1 MSINNLHS
9 LLSGKWFIEGA
20 YAKSLLPSLSLV
32 LQGEIKEQKKEDIT
46 TFISASTGK
55 TIDASVIFSEDNT
68 EDYVSIIS
76 LKSPIYKYDQ
86 ACGPRGTKSVMQ
98 KLNRLSNESGCKGVV
113 LDIDSGGG
121 QVSGTPELHDAI
133 LNFSKPIV
141 AYTDG
146 YMCSAAYYIGAAT
159 NHIVANKRADH
170 IGSIG
175 TMISFVDLTGY
186 YEKQGAKVITEYATK
201 STEKNRNFEN
211 LLAGKPEDYIKNEL
225 DPINETFHE
234 DIKNARPDI
243 SEEVFAGATW
253 NGPDALDKKLID
265 QLGTLEDAINK
276 VIELSNNN
284 KSKTQNNMSTQRE
297 RIQAVLGLEEPL
309 ATTDNGSY
317 LNEAQLDS
325 IEEQLTANADT
336 IATLTAQLEEAQNAS
351 SEDLQ
356 VAQTTI
362 AGIET
367 SVNSMLEEAGL
378 DVQGTLDEK
387 VDSLSAK
394 VTEMANA
401 DGAAPTKVKTKEK
414 SAAEVS
420 AFQIDA
426 NASHNQIANN
436 LHN

>member
-1 MSINNLHS
+1 MFTEDNHS
-9 LLSGKWFIEGA
+9 V
-20 YAKSLLPSLSLV
+20 LLPYLLNILNGGNSELLDQLESTTHAFMTFV
-32 LQGEIKEQKKEDIT
+32 NGRISFNEDIEEN
-46 TFISASTGK
+46 
-55 TIDASVIFSEDNT
+55 SVVLLNVHHPIF
-68 EDYVSIIS
+68 
-76 LKSPIYKYDQ
+76 KYDQ
-86 ACGPRGTKSVMQ
+86 TCGPKGTQSIIKMLDSWKDNKNV
-98 KLNRLSNESGCKGVV
+98 LGVV
-113 LDIDSGGG
+113 FDYFTGGG
-121 QVSGTPELHDAI
+121 QVSGTSECANYIFNYP
-133 LNFSKPIV
+133 KPTV
-141 AYTDG
+141 AFTKDTVGSAGYYMFAASNYTI
-146 YMCSAAYYIGAAT
+146 A
-159 NHIVANKRADH
+159 HPKADF

-175 TMISFVDLTGY
+175 TMFLKVDTQGII
-186 YEKQGAKVITEYATK
+186 EKQGGKILEIY
-201 STEKNRNFEN
+201 SDLSPEKNRVSRELKEGNEKPLIESILNPFAQQFHDEIKTFRPQISEKALKGDVFN
-211 LLAGKPEDYIKNEL
+211 PEDAL
-225 DPINETFHE
+225 
-234 DIKNARPDI
+234 
-243 SEEVFAGATW
+243 SEG
-253 NGPDALDKKLID
+253 LID

-362 AGIET
+362 EGIET

>member
-1 MSINNLHS
+1 MTDLSISDLFQGS
-9 LLSGKWFIEGA
+9 LYIDKKYGVSCATALITDFLGK
-20 YAKSLLPSLSLV
+20 STN
-32 LQGEIKEQKKEDIT
+32 KKLTEAEVIT
-46 TFISASTGK
+46 TKVSEISTQEGNNGPNKVVVINFNQPVLKYTYGSWLGTQTYM
-55 TIDASVIFSEDNT
+55 TILDR
-68 EDYVSIIS
+68 
-76 LKSPIYKYDQ
+76 YKNDPDV
-86 ACGPRGTKSVMQ
+86 A
-98 KLNRLSNESGCKGVV
+98 GVV
-113 LDIDSGGG
+113 LNIDSGGG
-121 QVSGTPELHDAI
+121 QVYGTGQFYDYLVDYP
-133 LNFSKPIV
+133 KPYV
-141 AYTDG
+141 AYTHG
-146 YMCSAAYYIGAAT
+146 YMCSGAYYIAAPADY
-159 NHIVANKRADH
+159 IIADKRADA

-175 TMISFVDLTGY
+175 AYSTIVDGNGIL
-186 YEKQGAKVITEYATK
+186 EHFGAKVHTIYATK
-201 STEKNRNFEN
+201 STEKNKSYREVIEEGNYES
-211 LLAGKPEDYIKNEL
+211 YIKEDL
-225 DPINETFHE
+225 DPIVDDFHA
-234 DIKNARPDI
+234 DMKAVRPDL
-243 SEEVFAGATW
+243 SQEVFAGGTW
-253 NGPDALDKKLID
+253 TGKNSLDKKLID

-336 IATLTAQLEEAQNAS
+336 IATLTAQLEEAQNAT

-367 SVNSMLEEAGL
+367 SVNSMLKEAGL